1 MLQTSWSIL
10 RALGVG
16 NFNREANLMRQRFES
31 RMRGLQ
37 NLMRTEVGQSGSTV
51 LRCNPTEHVEG
62 RTYERLTKLLQGS
75 VERQDKLP
83 STGVFQR
90 PPFCLGSCLKSNGS
104 ASATSNFLYCDNVP
118 AELWTCP
125 AVKNRGLSVLV
136 KRTDYYYSLQEDLR
150 ARNYEYIEYQEPW
163 ALDLKVFG
171 RKEKDCLKPKT
182 RFYFYQPYMVG
193 NTQCAYCFC
202 VQDKKDAQ
210 DSDRSFS
217 LEPVRSE
224 VSQNK

>member
-1 MLQTSWSIL
+1 MAVPIYSLSASNPFSDNFHCTCRYKNRLWLEIEPIKFPFTTLQNHPDLVCGSQKSAQQVLFELYTAVALTELKGYAMLQTSWSIL

-75 VERQDKLP
+75 IERQDKLP

-125 AVKNRGLSVLV
+125 AVRRRDG
-136 KRTDYYYSLQEDLR
+136 
-150 ARNYEYIEYQEPW
+150 
-163 ALDLKVFG
+163 
-171 RKEKDCLKPKT
+171 
-182 RFYFYQPYMVG
+182 
-193 NTQCAYCFC
+193 
-202 VQDKKDAQ
+202 
-210 DSDRSFS
+210 
-217 LEPVRSE
+217 
-224 VSQNK
+224 